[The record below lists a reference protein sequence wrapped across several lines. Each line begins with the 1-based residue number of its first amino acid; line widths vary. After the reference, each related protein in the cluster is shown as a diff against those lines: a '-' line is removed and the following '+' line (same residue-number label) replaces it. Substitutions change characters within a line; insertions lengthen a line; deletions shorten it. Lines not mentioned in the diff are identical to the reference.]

1 MVENPLQSEKAY
13 MCFKTRGASSRDY
26 TVIGLIV
33 SLISDFFSN
42 KISRAN
48 KWMRKKIPTHSN
60 SALYKSV
67 YSEARWEKA
76 G

>member
-48 KWMRKKIPTHSN
+48 KWMRKKIPTYSN
-60 SALYKSV
+60 SALSTKT
-67 YSEARWEKA
+67 